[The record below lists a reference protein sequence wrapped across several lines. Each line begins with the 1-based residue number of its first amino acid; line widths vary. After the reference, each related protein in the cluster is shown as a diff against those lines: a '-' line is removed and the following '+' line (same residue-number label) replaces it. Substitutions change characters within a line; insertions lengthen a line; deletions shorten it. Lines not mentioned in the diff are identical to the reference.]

1 MSEDTT
7 QHNAPA
13 SQEDTEDTTTQP
25 EDVQEA
31 TEDGEAD
38 ESTLDDRAKAALDKV
53 RREARNLRQR
63 IKELEPA
70 ARKLREIEDKDK
82 SEAQRLGDKLNEL
95 ERQLADYKVREVRTA
110 AAAAAGLPVSMAQFI
125 TAADPEEAKRQAK
138 TLAEFGKGQADF
150 KQGARKTPPAG
161 LTGDELLRK
170 MAGRQ

>member
-1 MSEDTT
+1 MSEDTQQT
-7 QHNAPA
+7 A
-13 SQEDTEDTTTQP
+13 SVTQEDAEDSTPQV

-31 TEDGEAD
+31 AEGTEVD
-38 ESTLDDRAKAALDKV
+38 ESSLDARAKAALEKV

-70 ARKLREIEDKDK
+70 ARKLKDIEDKDK
-82 SEAQRLGDKLNEL
+82 SESQRLNEKLTAL
-95 ERQLADYKVREVRTA
+95 EQQLAEYKVREVRTA

-125 TAADPEEAKRQAK
+125 TAADPEEAKQQAK
-138 TLAEFGKGQADF
+138 TLAEFGKTQADF